1 MIICSAFFVSKGSV
15 MTTIFSWI
23 KNFAKVINYTRLF
36 ILNALFIVILLFF
49 VIAINVDEQTTI
61 VAENSTLHLNFNGLI
76 VEQKQPVDFSAELSK
91 QLLSGGQ
98 KEVNEYQIDEILQV
112 IRYAQYDP
120 KIDNILLEL
129 DGLSHASLNHI
140 TDIGHALTSFKA
152 QDKRVTAIADN
163 YSQTQYLLASYAD
176 EIHLNPQGMV
186 FLQGFSVYR
195 LYFKEALDN
204 LLITPHIFKVGTYK
218 SFVEPYTQNKMSN
231 ASKRANTHWLNQ
243 LWQGYIDTVL
253 NQREEKSVISK
264 KSISPS
270 LKQLQKSLKKADGN
284 TSLYA
289 QQVGLVDKLSSR
301 FDIINEFKN
310 VAKENGTQ
318 FKLISYDDYLSTRSY
333 LYDSNSNQDQIALI
347 HANGEILAGQQD
359 SNAIGGDSFSALLE
373 KALNNK
379 NIKAVVIRI
388 DSPGGSAFA
397 SEKIRQQILALKKA
411 DKKVV
416 VSMASVAASGG
427 YWIASAADHIVAAP
441 TTLTGSIG
449 IFGMYASADKALNK
463 LGIYNDGVGT
473 TALSSLD
480 PTRPLNPKLKD
491 ILQLGIENGY
501 KQFLT
506 IVAEGRG
513 MSLKEVDK
521 VAQGRVWTGVD
532 AKRLGLVDQLGSLQD
547 AINSAAELAS
557 LTQYD
562 IKEIKATI
570 SSKQQLINELFAT
583 GATFVPDS
591 VKVNPALAQVIN
603 ALNSQTAVL
612 TRFNDPQGRYAYC
625 PMCSIQ

>member
-1 MIICSAFFVSKGSV
+1 MKRLFP
-15 MTTIFSWI
+15 WI
-23 KNFAKVINYTRLF
+23 KTLAKIINCTRLF
-36 ILNALFIVILLFF
+36 VFNALFFILVLLFI
-49 VIAINVDEQTTI
+49 VAINVDEQQI
-61 VAENSTLHLNFNGLI
+61 VIADNSTLHLNFNGFI
-76 VEQKQPVDFSAELSK
+76 VEQKPPVDFSAELSK
-91 QLLSGGQ
+91 QMLYGESQ
-98 KEVNEYQIDEILQV
+98 EVNEYQIDQILQV
-112 IRYAQYDP
+112 IRYAQHDP

-129 DGLSHASLNHI
+129 DSLSHASLNHL
-140 TDIGHALTSFKA
+140 TDIGVALNNFKA
-152 QDKRVTAIADN
+152 QGKRITAIADN

-176 EIHLNPQGMV
+176 EIYLNPQGMV
-186 FLQGFSVYR
+186 FLEGFSVYR

-218 SFVEPYTQNKMSN
+218 SFVEPYTQNKMSK
-231 ASKRANTHWLNQ
+231 ASKRANNHWLNQ
-243 LWQGYIDTVL
+243 LWQGYIETVL
-253 NQREEKSVISK
+253 NERKKKSVISK
-264 KSISPS
+264 QSISPS
-270 LKQLQKSLKKADGN
+270 LKQLKKSLTKAGGD
-284 TSLYA
+284 TALYA
-289 QQVGLVDKLSSR
+289 KQVGLVDKLSSR
-301 FDIINEFKN
+301 FEIINEFKQT
-310 VAKENGTQ
+310 AKENGTE
-318 FKLISYDDYLSTRSY
+318 FNLLNYDDYLSTLPY
-333 LYDSNSNQDQIALI
+333 LYQSSYDQDIIALI
-347 HANGEILAGQQD
+347 HGNGEILAGRQK

-397 SEKIRQQILALKKA
+397 SEKIRQQILALKQA

-480 PTRPLNPKLKD
+480 PTRPLDPKLAD
-491 ILQLGIENGY
+491 ILQLGIEHGY

-506 IVAEGRG
+506 IVAQGRN
-513 MSLKEVDK
+513 MSLAEVDK

-532 AKRLGLVDQLGSLQD
+532 AKQLGLVDQLGSLQD
-547 AINSAAELAS
+547 AINSAAELAQ
-557 LTQYD
+557 LTEYD
-562 IKEIKATI
+562 IKEIRATV
-570 SSKQQLINELFAT
+570 STKQQLINELFAT
-583 GATFVPDS
+583 GASLLPDS
-591 VKVNPALAQVIN
+591 VKINPVLGQVLN
-603 ALNSQTAVL
+603 SLNSQVAVL

-625 PMCSIQ
+625 PMCFIQ